1 MSEETKKRYPTK
13 TLYTCGSNCMK
24 ALWLKINKPEELV
37 YSEEA
42 RGKMSH
48 GTQLGQLAWQLFPG
62 GTEIEFVKGEYDR
75 MIAETRELVESGTST
90 IYEATFCHDNILAR
104 VDILHL
110 GDDGW
115 EIHEVK
121 SAHSVKPYH
130 LDDLTVQYYVVAG
143 SGIEVK
149 KATLIHVVGT
159 AKCRVKVD
167 AAKLL
172 TISDQTTEVLSR
184 QVAIPA
190 QAGRM
195 SAVIAEGE
203 PAIAMGSQCEKPYGC
218 DFYGYCEG
226 GDNGS
231 KR

>member
-1 MSEETKKRYPTK
+1 MSEEPKKRYLTK

-37 YSEEA
+37 YTEEA
-42 RGKMSH
+42 RGNMSH

-75 MIAETRELVESGTST
+75 MVAETRELIDSGAKT
-90 IYEATFCHDNILAR
+90 IYEATFCHDNILVR

-121 SAHSVKPYH
+121 SAHSVKPSH
-130 LDDLTVQYYVVAG
+130 LDDLAVQYYVVAG
-143 SGIEVK
+143 SGIKLK
-149 KATLIHVVGT
+149 KATLIHVDGA
-159 AKCRVKVD
+159 AKRRGEVE

-172 TISDQTTEVLSR
+172 SISDQTAEAISR
-184 QVAIPA
+184 QAAIPI

-195 SAVIAEGE
+195 SEVITEDE
-203 PAIAMGSQCEKPYGC
+203 PAIAMGSQCDKPFRC
-218 DFYGYCEG
+218 DFYGYCL
-226 GDNGS
+226 
-231 KR
+231 